1 MEYKFIN
8 RYGKPITFI
17 KDENNIFEMKGGEYY
32 RYLFNVDEEGNF
44 KSYDAVDPSG
54 GPFISVGTDLEY
66 IDETLKGL
74 IVEEINIDKE
84 TNKILLKT
92 NRL

>member
-92 NRL
+92 KLI

>member
-66 IDETLKGL
+66 IDENLKGL

-92 NRL
+92 NTL

>member
-8 RYGKPITFI
+8 RYGKTITFI

-66 IDETLKGL
+66 IDENLKGL
-74 IVEEINIDKE
+74 IVEEINIDKK

>member
-8 RYGKPITFI
+8 RYGKTITFI

>member
-8 RYGKPITFI
+8 RYGKTITFI

-66 IDETLKGL
+66 IDENLK
-74 IVEEINIDKE
+74 
-84 TNKILLKT
+84 
-92 NRL
+92 

>member
-1 MEYKFIN
+1 
-8 RYGKPITFI
+8 
-17 KDENNIFEMKGGEYY
+17 MKGGEYY

>member
-1 MEYKFIN
+1 MEYNFIN
-8 RYGKPITFI
+8 RYGKTITFI

-32 RYLFNVDEEGNF
+32 RYLFNVDEEGKF

-66 IDETLKGL
+66 INENLKGL

-92 NRL
+92 NTI

>member
-66 IDETLKGL
+66 IDENLKGL
-74 IVEEINIDKE
+74 IVEEINIDKK

-92 NRL
+92 NTL

>member
-74 IVEEINIDKE
+74 IDKE

>member
-8 RYGKPITFI
+8 RYGKTITFI

-66 IDETLKGL
+66 IDENLKGL
-74 IVEEINIDKE
+74 IVEEINIDKK

-92 NRL
+92 NTL

>member
-8 RYGKPITFI
+8 RYGKVITFV
-17 KDENNIFEMKGGEYY
+17 KNENNIFEMVGGEYY

-44 KSYDAVDPSG
+44 KSYEAVDPSG
-54 GPFISVGTDLEY
+54 GPYISVGTDLGYVDKE
-66 IDETLKGL
+66 LKGL
-74 IVEEINIDKE
+74 IIEEINIDKE

-92 NRL
+92 NIL